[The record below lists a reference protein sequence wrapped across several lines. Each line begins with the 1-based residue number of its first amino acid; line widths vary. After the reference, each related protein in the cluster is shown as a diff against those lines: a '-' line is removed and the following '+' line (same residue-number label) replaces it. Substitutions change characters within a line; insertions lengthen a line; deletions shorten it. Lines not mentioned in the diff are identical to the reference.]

1 MYFFVLETRTPLEQ
15 EKAYI
20 LLVDDSAVVS
30 ERLAGMLR
38 ETGVPLPLMQA
49 RHYGQA
55 IDMMA
60 LQKPRIVVLDINL
73 PGRNGLD
80 LLRVIK
86 TKYKGVIVIM
96 LTNQADDYYR
106 KITYRLG
113 ADYFL
118 DKSNDFE
125 ELPVLLHSLVCL

>member
-1 MYFFVLETRTPLEQ
+1 M
-15 EKAYI
+15 
-20 LLVDDSAVVS
+20 VS
-30 ERLAGMLR
+30 ERLTGMLR
-38 ETGVPLPLMQA
+38 ETGVPLPLVQA

-55 IDMMA
+55 IDRIA

-86 TKYKGVIVIM
+86 TKHKDIVVIM
-96 LTNQADDYYR
+96 LTNQANDYYR
-106 KITYRLG
+106 KITYQLG

-125 ELPVLLHSLVCL
+125 ELPVLLQRLAYP